1 MGMRQTASVCCIVEN
16 PSLLL
21 KLQSLSGFHIEDLSL
36 FVIDVVKLASGSSQL
51 CSKVHD
57 VLTELLG
64 APEVYV
70 ATIIDMPS
78 FCVFFISLSVHH
90 TVSWVDEWI

>member
-1 MGMRQTASVCCIVEN
+1 
-16 PSLLL
+16 L
-21 KLQSLSGFHIEDLSL
+21 KLRSLSGFHIEDLSL

-51 CSKVHD
+51 CSKVH

-70 ATIIDMPS
+70 ATIMDMSS